1 MTLIKNYRYLIVFL
15 TYIFFISI
23 AIANIFY
30 FTIESNPVKYNNK
43 IENQLFSFVP
53 QGWAFFTRSPRE
65 AQITIYKKDKN
76 ANNFIIINQRHA
88 HYSNLFGLIRR
99 PSKLLGELQMI
110 KRQIPKEHYVDTTFS
125 YQTLKII
132 DDKELINSLSLET
145 CENRFYGSDLCGEY
159 IIVFQKPVPWAWSK
173 NIRNVKMPC
182 KMIKVKILCANE
194 EN

>member
-1 MTLIKNYRYLIVFL
+1 MSLIKKYRYLIVFL
-15 TYIFFISI
+15 AYIFFISI
-23 AIANIFY
+23 AIAEIFY
-30 FTIESNPVKYNNK
+30 FTVESNPVKYNNK

-65 AQITIYKKDKN
+65 AQIAIYQKDEHD
-76 ANNFIIINQRHA
+76 NFTIINQRHA
-88 HYSNLFGLIRR
+88 HYSHLFGLIRR

-110 KRQIPKEHYVDTTFS
+110 KRQIATDKYIDTTFS
-125 YQTLKII
+125 YQTLKVI
-132 DDKELINSLSLET
+132 DDQQLINSLPLEVF
-145 CENRFYGSDLCGEY
+145 ENRFYKPDLCGEY

-173 NIRNVKMPC
+173 NIRSVKMPC